1 MKYFFYCI
9 TRHGLRNG
17 FLIWKSCRYLSKYP
31 GRAQNLVVAL
41 RQEGNNALLRGQ
53 DDLHEILEEFADD
66 IQKWLHSLDHPG
78 IKQPYRMPSYVD
90 SLNIT
95 SRETK

>member
-9 TRHGLRNG
+9 SRHGLRSG
-17 FLIWKSCRYLSKYP
+17 FLIWKSCRFLSKHP
-31 GRAQNLVVAL
+31 GRARHLMEAL

-53 DDLHEILEEFADD
+53 DDIHKILEDFADD
-66 IQKWLHSLDHPG
+66 IEKWLNSLDHPG
-78 IKQPYRMPSYVD
+78 VKQPYRMPSYVE

-95 SRETK
+95 PK